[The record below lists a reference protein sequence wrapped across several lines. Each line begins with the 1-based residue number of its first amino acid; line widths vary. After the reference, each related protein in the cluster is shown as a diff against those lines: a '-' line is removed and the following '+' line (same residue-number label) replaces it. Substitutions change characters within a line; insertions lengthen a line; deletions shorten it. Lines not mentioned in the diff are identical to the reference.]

1 MKKDELLERA
11 INYYRHGYKVA
22 EIARICNV
30 SRMTIHRW
38 VKDTGARRDD
48 YQRYKDAREKK
59 IREEA
64 EKQRTA
70 EERWKNYY
78 HNMMWESLKDWLPRA
93 ECKNWND
100 IWRIFKTIERWQKT
114 GELSHLLANRVFN
127 YDEAKTQGEV
137 MGVLHSM
144 QSKILAGE
152 I

>member
-70 EERWKNYY
+70 EERWKHYY
-78 HNMMWESLKDWLPRA
+78 HKRLY
-93 ECKNWND
+93 
-100 IWRIFKTIERWQKT
+100 F
-114 GELSHLLANRVFN
+114 G
-127 YDEAKTQGEV
+127 
-137 MGVLHSM
+137 
-144 QSKILAGE
+144 
-152 I
+152 